1 MVNRAY
7 DYQFETSPRK
17 IRPEYTDRPRKKIK
31 KKKSTALNK
40 KVQAKAKVEKR
51 NKKLEEVAFKG
62 QVLILLLISF
72 SMLFIIIYR
81 NSQIN
86 ESFNKI
92 QKLKASVTNLQK
104 ENDQLEIAIQNSENI
119 NNIEKAAKE
128 QLGMQK
134 LSSKQTFYITLP
146 KTDYVE
152 PKGEEIVIEEDTGFI
167 ENVIN
172 KIKDIF

>member
-7 DYQFETSPRK
+7 DYQYETSPRK
-17 IRPEYTDRPRKKIK
+17 IKPEYNDRPRKKAK
-31 KKKSTALNK
+31 KKKSTALNTK
-40 KVQAKAKVEKR
+40 TQAKIKTEKR
-51 NKKLEEVAFKG
+51 NKKLEELAFKSKVFALILVAF
-62 QVLILLLISF
+62 L
-72 SMLFIIIYR
+72 MLFIIIYR

-92 QKLKASVTNLQK
+92 QKLKAEVTEIQK

-146 KTDYVE
+146 KKDYVE
-152 PKGEEIVIEEDTGFI
+152 PKGEEIIIEEESGFI
-167 ENVIN
+167 DSIIN
-172 KIKDIF
+172 KIKNIF

>member
-7 DYQFETSPRK
+7 DYQYETSPRK
-17 IRPEYTDRPRKKIK
+17 IRPEYNDKPKKKVK
-31 KKKSTALNK
+31 KKKSTALK
-40 KVQAKAKVEKR
+40 PKTKAKINTEKK
-51 NKKLEEVAFKG
+51 NKKLEELKFKAK
-62 QVLILLLISF
+62 VSTLLLLAF
-72 SMLFIIIYR
+72 AMLFIIIYR

-86 ESFNKI
+86 ESFAKI
-92 QKLKASVTNLQK
+92 QKLKAKVTTIQK

-146 KTDYVE
+146 KKDYVE
-152 PKGEEIVIEEDTGFI
+152 PKGEEIILEEETSFI
-167 ENVIN
+167 NNVIN
-172 KIKDIF
+172 KIKNIF

>member
-7 DYQFETSPRK
+7 DYQYETSPRK
-17 IRPEYTDRPRKKIK
+17 IKPEYNDKPRKKVK
-31 KKKSTALNK
+31 KKKSTALNP
-40 KVQAKAKVEKR
+40 KVQAKIKAEKR
-51 NKKLEEVAFKG
+51 NKKLEEVVFKG
-62 QVLILLLISF
+62 KVLTLILVAF

-92 QKLKASVTNLQK
+92 QKLKAQVTSLQK

-146 KTDYVE
+146 KKDYVE
-152 PKGEEIVIEEDTGFI
+152 PKGEEIIIEEETGFI
-167 ENVIN
+167 NNIIT